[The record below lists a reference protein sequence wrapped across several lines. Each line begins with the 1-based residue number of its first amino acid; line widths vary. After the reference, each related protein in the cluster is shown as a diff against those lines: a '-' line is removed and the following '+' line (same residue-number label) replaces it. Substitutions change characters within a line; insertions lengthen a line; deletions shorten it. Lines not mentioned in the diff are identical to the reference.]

1 MFSSPGQSWDQ
12 EFKPLRLPH
21 YSIQYWDYP
30 RPLIAIDLIFPIA
43 TKIWPMGVEAGGV
56 PVAVQG
62 EVLSEV
68 LEAGTAIPGPFQLAQ
83 TPSNRKSAGKKGK
96 HSLT

>member
-1 MFSSPGQSWDQ
+1 
-12 EFKPLRLPH
+12 
-21 YSIQYWDYP
+21 
-30 RPLIAIDLIFPIA
+30 
-43 TKIWPMGVEAGGV
+43 MGVEAGGV
-56 PVAVQG
+56 TVAVQG

-68 LEAGTAIPGPFQLAQ
+68 LEAGTAIPGPFQRAQ